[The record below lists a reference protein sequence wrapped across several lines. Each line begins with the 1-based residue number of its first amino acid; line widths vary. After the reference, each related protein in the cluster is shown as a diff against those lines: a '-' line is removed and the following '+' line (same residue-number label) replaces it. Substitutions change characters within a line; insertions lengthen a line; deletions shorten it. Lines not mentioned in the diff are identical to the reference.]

1 MCPGSGRYV
10 LFIVKPGNLY
20 MDFGRYVLF
29 MDKTSQCIR
38 TRGGTFCLWV
48 NFVVF
53 FGGGG
58 YVCLFV
64 LVFFV
69 WFIFLFFCV
78 VFVFGFFS

>member
-1 MCPGSGRYV
+1 MCPDSGRNV

-48 NFVVF
+48 NLFL
-53 FGGGG
+53 GGGG
-58 YVCLFV
+58 MFVCLFWFSLFV
-64 LVFFV
+64 YFFV
-69 WFIFLFFCV
+69 FLCCFC
-78 VFVFGFFS
+78 FCFFS

>member
-1 MCPGSGRYV
+1 MCPDSGRNV

-38 TRGGTFCLWV
+38 TRGGTLCLWV
-48 NFVVF
+48 NFVF
-53 FGGGG
+53 FEGG

-78 VFVFGFFS
+78 VFVFVFFLR